1 MREQIGGLAGE
12 IHELLKKLPHTEW
25 KRGAENE
32 DR

>member
-1 MREQIGGLAGE
+1 LVAE

-32 DR
+32 DI